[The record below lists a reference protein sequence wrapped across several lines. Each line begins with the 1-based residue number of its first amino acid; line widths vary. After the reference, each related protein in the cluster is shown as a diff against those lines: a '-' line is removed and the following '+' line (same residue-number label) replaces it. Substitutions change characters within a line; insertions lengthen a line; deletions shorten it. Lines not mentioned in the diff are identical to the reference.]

1 MDTVVDRLVRYAK
14 IYSESDYYGQPGTPS
29 APRKMWP

>member
-14 IYSESDYYGQPGTPS
+14 IYSESDYWT
-29 APRKMWP
+29 RRWMNDM